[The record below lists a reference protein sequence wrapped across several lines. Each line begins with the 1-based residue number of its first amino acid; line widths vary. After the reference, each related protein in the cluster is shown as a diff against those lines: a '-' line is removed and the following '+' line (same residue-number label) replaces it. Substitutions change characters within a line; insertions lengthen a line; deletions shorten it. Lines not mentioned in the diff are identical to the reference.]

1 MLFEK
6 IWEDADFYQIIVK
19 ALAKN
24 ISAETKVYVTKENI
38 IALSES
44 IKNLIDKHH
53 SEFYW
58 EIGDTDLCAES
69 FFSIGLAEYDNLG
82 HYKFVGSE
90 MCIRD
95 SYKFVLKFGFQND
108 DNKNYGCSFP
118 MTTETGLLLHFAENV
133 LLLNKDNSFESCM
146 LNGRL

>member
-1 MLFEK
+1 MNNLLFEK

-38 IALSES
+38 IALSDL

-58 EIGDTDLCAES
+58 EIGDTDLSAES
-69 FFSIGLAEYDNLG
+69 FFSIGLLNTIISDTISSVSYTHLDV
-82 HYKFVGSE
+82 YK
-90 MCIRD
+90 RQ
-95 SYKFVLKFGFQND
+95 L
-108 DNKNYGCSFP
+108 
-118 MTTETGLLLHFAENV
+118 
-133 LLLNKDNSFESCM
+133 
-146 LNGRL
+146 

>member
-1 MLFEK
+1 MNNLLFEK

-38 IALSES
+38 IALSDL

-58 EIGDTDLCAES
+58 EIGDTDLSAES
-69 FFSIGLAEYDNLG
+69 FFSIGLAEYDNLQ
-82 HYKFVGSE
+82 SLE
-90 MCIRD
+90 T
-95 SYKFVLKFGFQND
+95 L
-108 DNKNYGCSFP
+108 P
-118 MTTETGLLLHFAENV
+118 M
-133 LLLNKDNSFESCM
+133 LLNTIISDTISSC
-146 LNGRL
+146 

>member
-1 MLFEK
+1 MNNLLFEK
-6 IWEDADFYQIIVK
+6 IWEDADFYQIMVK

-58 EIGDTDLCAES
+58 EIGDTDLSAES
-69 FFSIGLAEYDNLG
+69 FISIGLAEYDNLG
-82 HYKFVGSE
+82 HYKFV
-90 MCIRD
+90 
-95 SYKFVLKFGFQND
+95 LKF
-108 DNKNYGCSFP
+108 GCSFP
-118 MTTETGLLLHFAENV
+118 ITTETGLLSHFSENV

>member
-1 MLFEK
+1 MKK

-19 ALAKN
+19 ALAQK
-24 ISAETKVYVTKENI
+24 ILVLKTKVYVTKENI

-58 EIGDTDLCAES
+58 EIGDTDLSAES

-82 HYKFVGSE
+82 HYKFV
-90 MCIRD
+90 
-95 SYKFVLKFGFQND
+95 LKFGFQ
-108 DNKNYGCSFP
+108 K
-118 MTTETGLLLHFAENV
+118 
-133 LLLNKDNSFESCM
+133 
-146 LNGRL
+146 RR

>member
-1 MLFEK
+1 MNNLLFEK

-44 IKNLIDKHH
+44 IKNLINKHH

-58 EIGDTDLCAES
+58 EIGDIIVYLSDGA
-69 FFSIGLAEYDNLG
+69 
-82 HYKFVGSE
+82 
-90 MCIRD
+90 D
-95 SYKFVLKFGFQND
+95 SVFQ
-108 DNKNYGCSFP
+108 
-118 MTTETGLLLHFAENV
+118 
-133 LLLNKDNSFESCM
+133 
-146 LNGRL
+146 RQR

>member
-1 MLFEK
+1 MNNLLFEK

-38 IALSES
+38 IALSDL

-58 EIGDTDLCAES
+58 EIGDTDLSAES
-69 FFSIGLAEYDNLG
+69 FFSIGL
-82 HYKFVGSE
+82 
-90 MCIRD
+90 
-95 SYKFVLKFGFQND
+95 
-108 DNKNYGCSFP
+108 
-118 MTTETGLLLHFAENV
+118 
-133 LLLNKDNSFESCM
+133 LNTINSDTISSC
-146 LNGRL
+146 